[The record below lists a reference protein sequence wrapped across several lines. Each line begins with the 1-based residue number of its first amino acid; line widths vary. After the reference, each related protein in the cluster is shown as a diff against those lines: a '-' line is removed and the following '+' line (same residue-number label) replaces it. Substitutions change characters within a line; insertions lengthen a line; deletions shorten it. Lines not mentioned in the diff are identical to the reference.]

1 VASACAGTAKPIV
14 AVMPASIRRNLIAND
29 APRVAIGSH
38 VVRETEL
45 LKANDAVRG
54 RTPAGQR

>member
-1 VASACAGTAKPIV
+1 
-14 AVMPASIRRNLIAND
+14 M
-29 APRVAIGSH
+29 AIGSH

-54 RTPAGQR
+54 RTPGAALVAAGLIDGAHHPTTASQLPIS